1 MLGED
6 DYDPN
11 SGFSAKYNSRAAA
24 LLRDKISTEAAG
36 GVWDRRASPALNHK
50 PSSIGA
56 SSAALTHGSKVY
68 QSSGGSVSAGGFMI
82 DDDMEPTMVLDQ
94 LLYLVPIHK
103 TGGLIKMI
111 MISL

>member
-1 MLGED
+1 MQLTCVTTSPSYLRLSGED

-11 SGFSAKYNSRAAA
+11 CGFSAKYNSRAAA

-56 SSAALTHGSKVY
+56 GSSALTHGSKVY
-68 QSSGGSVSAGGFMI
+68 QSSGGSVSAGRLSLR
-82 DDDMEPTMVLDQ
+82 TMTLI
-94 LLYLVPIHK
+94 LL
-103 TGGLIKMI
+103 GR
-111 MISL
+111 